1 MGLKMNRGKQQ
12 VLFNYL
18 PGSTFDFERVATIA
32 RIVSIRGVLQ
42 TDLNA
47 AVVLRKITE
56 EARAWHLNYRPLLRD
71 GVLRDPARFVLLDP
85 RTVQAEMFPKVFWC
99 QNRSCG
105 RVLDYS
111 YNDSL
116 PPKICLTC
124 HQGELVQLR
133 FVRIHRCGALQPLRP
148 PTCQQCHTASQMAL
162 DSRGSERISNF
173 RWICRQCNTAT
184 SVFGGWCSEC
194 QWPNGDPKLR
204 RMDIEVHRSGR
215 TFYAH
220 TVILLNIPHHQ
231 LDAFLNLSEWSAI
244 VAAKF
249 FALPEMAHRSL
260 SDFALAISGSQTE
273 ADAGL
278 SGVDLNDLLRRQ
290 ENGELTPE
298 EFVAEM
304 KTLRQQRQQEHQE
317 LSPSS
322 VTQALEQRTGIP
334 RQTWE
339 QAGQE
344 ILEATMLLE
353 NTQLQ
358 ELFNHTPPSS
368 TTHIARHMGLSR
380 LSLVTDFPI
389 ITATYGYSR
398 AEYAPNQCR
407 LNPFPP
413 EREHGGKFP
422 IFVDQVQAD
431 ALLLSLNYNRVC
443 VWLERNG
450 FAPILPAG
458 SDTDLS
464 RQAYFVQLFN
474 TVSLCETLHNDRPQ
488 ARMVFSLLH
497 TLSHLCVRQAALLC
511 GLDRTSLSEYVLP
524 RVLTFVLYS
533 NHRFGAAIGALTAL
547 FEQSLGEWL
556 NAVRDTRRCVYDPV
570 CYERESSCH
579 ACTHL
584 AETSCRFF
592 NLNLSRALLFGGPDP
607 QLGYIKLGYFDPLFP
622 REERYDQ
629 KKS

>member
-1 MGLKMNRGKQQ
+1 MGRKMNRGKYQ

-18 PGSTFDFERVATIA
+18 PGRTFDFERVATIA
-32 RIVSIRGVLQ
+32 RVVNIRGFQ
-42 TDLNA
+42 CTDLNTEIL
-47 AVVLRKITE
+47 LRKVAE
-56 EARAWHLNYRPLLRD
+56 DASAWSLEYRPLLRD
-71 GVLRDPARFVLLDP
+71 NVLQNAARFVLLDP
-85 RTVQAEMFPKVFWC
+85 QTVQAEMFPKVFWC

-105 RVLDYS
+105 RVFDYS

-116 PPKICLTC
+116 PPKKCPTC
-124 HQGELVQLR
+124 RQGELVQLR

-148 PTCQQCHTASQMAL
+148 PACQQCHTANQMAL
-162 DSRGSERISNF
+162 DLRGSERISNF

-194 QWPNGDPKLR
+194 QWPNGDLKLR
-204 RMDIEVHRSGR
+204 RMNIEVHRSGR

-220 TVILLNIPHHQ
+220 TVVLLNIPHRQ
-231 LDAFLNLSEWSAI
+231 LDIFFNLSEWPAI

-249 FALPEMAHRSL
+249 FGLPEMTHRSL
-260 SDFALAISGSQTE
+260 FDFIQTTSGSQTE

-278 SGVDLNDLLRRQ
+278 SGADLNDLLRRQ
-290 ENGELTPE
+290 KNDKLTME
-298 EFVAEM
+298 EFVTEM
-304 KTLRQQRQQEHQE
+304 RTLRQQRQQEHQE
-317 LSPSS
+317 SSPSGI
-322 VTQALEQRTGIP
+322 TQVLEQRTGIP
-334 RQTWE
+334 MQTWK

-344 ILEATMLLE
+344 MLEAAMLLE
-353 NTQLQ
+353 NTHLRD
-358 ELFNHTPPSS
+358 LFNHTPTSL
-368 TTHIARHMGLSR
+368 TTNIARHMGLSR

-398 AEYAPNQCR
+398 AEYAPNQCC
-407 LNPFPP
+407 LNPFSP

-474 TVSLCETLHNDRPQ
+474 NVSLRETLHNDCPQ
-488 ARMVFSLLH
+488 ARMVFGLLH

-511 GLDRTSLSEYVLP
+511 GLDRNSLSEYVLP
-524 RVLTFVLYS
+524 RALTLALYS
-533 NHRFGAAIGALTAL
+533 NHRFGATIGALTAL

-607 QLGYIKLGYFDPLFP
+607 QLGYIKLGYFDPSLP
-622 REERYDQ
+622 KGERYDQ
-629 KKS
+629 EKF